1 MDTYQLLALICLSLG
16 GLIYLSEMISPSKA
30 PKSSS
35 TSHTNGSI
43 SSSSSTSQSPRL
55 RTAYAVLDG
64 YKHLS
69 VSALTSPLAPN
80 FTQTL
85 LPSSLQQP
93 TRDLESFTKHAG
105 MVTSIFSSFA
115 MLPIPGQVYEA
126 PEQNAVVAHCRMV
139 GELKNG
145 LGPWENEC
153 VIFLRFDDKGEKVV
167 EHREFVDSARAAL
180 LREKLMSG
188 GKGGPP
194 NGNAKVATE
203 SFTRA

>member
-1 MDTYQLLALICLSLG
+1 MDTYQFLALLCLSLG
-16 GLIYLSEMISPSKA
+16 GLIFLSEMISPSKA
-30 PKSSS
+30 PKSLSS
-35 TSHTNGSI
+35 STNGSI
-43 SSSSSTSQSPRL
+43 SSGSSSQSPRL
-55 RTAYAVLDG
+55 RTAYAVLDA

-69 VSALTSPLAPN
+69 PAALTAPLAPN

-85 LPSSLQQP
+85 LPSSMNQP
-93 TRDLESFTKHAG
+93 TRDLASFEKHAG

-126 PEQNAVVAHCRMV
+126 PEQNAVIAHCRMV
-139 GELKNG
+139 GELKMG

-153 VIFLRFDDKGEKVV
+153 VIFLRFDEAGEKVV

-180 LREKLMSG
+180 LREKLMG
-188 GKGGPP
+188 AKGGAGPQ
-194 NGNAKVATE
+194 NGSANKVASE